1 MRTPGSPCVVR
12 GMRRHQPDRPAYR
25 TGHATSEAVLGGRKV
40 AIRRP
45 RVRCAGRLGFA
56 RVDDQPPVLD
66 VVAQGRTCV
75 ATDKGYDIISGHH
88 HIRAARKAGMKEM
101 LVLVHTHLDLASVV
115 AKQLAHNTIS
125 GKDDPELV
133 KRLFDEIT
141 QLPEKIEAFGD
152 PKVFDAIP
160 KVVPFTPVDVGM
172 LDQLTH
178 LDYYRDEFTF
188 RFNRRRSRH
197 RGKRFFRLVQQAV
210 ATEPIPYHRIVKR
223 TRHGRRRDHQDIGVT

>member
-12 GMRRHQPDRPAYR
+12 GMRHQPDRPAYR
-25 TGHATSEAVLGGRKV
+25 TGHAPSEAVLGGRKV

-101 LVLVHTHLDLASVV
+101 LVLVYTHLDRASVV

-125 GKDDPELV
+125 GKDDPE
-133 KRLFDEIT
+133 
-141 QLPEKIEAFGD
+141 QPESSPDTA
-152 PKVFDAIP
+152 
-160 KVVPFTPVDVGM
+160 
-172 LDQLTH
+172 
-178 LDYYRDEFTF
+178 
-188 RFNRRRSRH
+188 
-197 RGKRFFRLVQQAV
+197 VQRTGQASV
-210 ATEPIPYHRIVKR
+210 R
-223 TRHGRRRDHQDIGVT
+223 